1 MSVAARRSAAGKIG
15 EAPSWAA
22 IARMGY
28 RPGDGPAR
36 RPVGP
41 ATRGDTI
48 GLACATRR
56 RERGH
61 SARAARGDPARR
73 PRRAPGEAGRSAAL
87 RQRERLVPVGARP
100 RESGTRKGHPPP
112 SRLTSSAAR
121 RRQAGPAA
129 RERQPV
135 ARAPTRCADPSMP
148 PRGIRSRYKPGR
160 NRRLA
165 PMAGASR
172 LVEQPGE
179 GPAGRYATRS
189 KRSNA
194 DRASGMPEPRLAS
207 SARIPDGRRV
217 HARRL
222 GRERSGEDHDV
233 HFPTAAGPADERPV
247 RPREAVR
254 RAALH
259 RPKRRRRDGGLGRL
273 AEPGR
278 SRLRRQARRQ
288 VPWTI
293 TIRRP

>member
-129 RERQPV
+129 RERLPV
-135 ARAPTRCADPSMP
+135 ARASPSGAP
-148 PRGIRSRYKPGR
+148 NRRSRPELLAVGR
-160 NRRLA
+160 NPAGTGGWRRWPVPHGWSSSQA
-165 PMAGASR
+165 KG
-172 LVEQPGE
+172 QPG
-179 GPAGRYATRS
+179 GTPRVPRDRTPTAPAGCPRRAWR
-189 KRSNA
+189 A
-194 DRASGMPEPRLAS
+194 ARAS
-207 SARIPDGRRV
+207 
-217 HARRL
+217 
-222 GRERSGEDHDV
+222 
-233 HFPTAAGPADERPV
+233 PTAAASTHVDSAASGPGKTTTSTSPPRPDPQKNGRFGRAKPSVARPSTARSGAD
-247 RPREAVR
+247 AMAASAGWLGSGG
-254 RAALH
+254 RASAAG
-259 RPKRRRRDGGLGRL
+259 RDGRF
-273 AEPGR
+273 PG
-278 SRLRRQARRQ
+278 Q
-288 VPWTI
+288 
-293 TIRRP
+293 